1 MQTVYFNHT
10 VATCEHDWQGCKI
23 NPRNLTLWINETGQ
37 LDMAIAYLSQSK
49 RFIYDHQV
57 LDESWECRNPYDTY
71 WGMRMVFSQNSETQ
85 NLSLVSKYQDILLIN
100 GSSQPL
106 IRKLILVIV
115 FVIFMTMNSFKHCN

>member
-1 MQTVYFNHT
+1 MQRVYFNHT

-57 LDESWECRNPYDTY
+57 LDESWECQNPQETDL
-71 WGMRMVFSQNSETQ
+71 GMELVFCTNSVFSTGRS
-85 NLSLVSKYQDILLIN
+85 VSASYQDILLIN
-100 GSSQPL
+100 GSRQL
-106 IRKLILVIV
+106 IFSKLIVAAV
-115 FVIFMTMNSFKHCN
+115 FAIMIMNS